1 MGDTTNIKILCR
13 EIIKE
18 VEEKDTKIH
27 KLEEI
32 IDKATG
38 CLEKH
43 RKTSVED
50 YSAIISFY
58 KEMELILKGADKEW

>member
-32 IDKATG
+32 IDKAMA

-50 YSAIISFY
+50 YSTIISFY
-58 KEMELILKGADKEW
+58 KEMELILKGADEE